1 MSGDMVLDCVC
12 RVVPCVLCLSG
23 DTQQTPGGGEEARR
37 VRLGWYS
44 GRVSKLHRTSS
55 SSASAAAAQ
64 QSLPRCL
71 AVKMRVFDG
80 RNCRTAGGDRCGR
93 RQVILHSPGRCLR
106 FRPRF

>member
-80 RNCRTAGGDRCGR
+80 RNCRTAGGETDAAGGSR
-93 RQVILHSPGRCLR
+93 
-106 FRPRF
+106 